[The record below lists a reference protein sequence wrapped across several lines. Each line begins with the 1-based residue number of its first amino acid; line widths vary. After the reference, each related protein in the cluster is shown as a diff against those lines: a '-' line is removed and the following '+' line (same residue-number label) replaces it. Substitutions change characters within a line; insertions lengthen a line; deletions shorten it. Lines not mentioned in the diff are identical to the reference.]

1 MGGAVSAPHITGE
14 KERDNMKPNYISRQ
28 EQANELFTMAAFE
41 FEAVAEKMLEGAFT
55 PGLIVRALV
64 ITAAGILDSCP
75 DQKTKE
81 ELRQSVIA
89 MLQE

>member
-1 MGGAVSAPHITGE
+1 
-14 KERDNMKPNYISRQ
+14 MKPNYISKQ
-28 EQANELFTMAAFE
+28 EQANELFTTAAFE

-55 PGLIVRALV
+55 PSLLVRALV

-81 ELRQSVIA
+81 ELRLAIIA